1 MLNVY
6 KNAKRP
12 KTKARG
18 TQKSNTMAHLEPNH
32 STKSIMDKEQSPK
45 DTLTH
50 FKKIYKTLWSVF

>member
-50 FKKIYKTLWSVF
+50 FKKIYKTS